1 MTTSRSNPLARATP
15 RAKRAKPASRSTH
28 KTLLKWF
35 SFPSLGVSSPS
46 PPTDETSD
54 AASTLILGPSERSS
68 KAPRSAPARFRTA
81 EMPRAS
87 RRAATTS
94 FQRATPSAPHSAC
107 AAHAQTHD
115 EEEEEKKSFS
125 SSFPSESSST
135 KNATRPASVSARETR
150 AATATRPSGYV
161 HLVSPRR
168 PSASAD
174 AAGEKVTVRSRPAA
188 SASSGADDRM
198 TASRISSRPSPPSI
212 DRAPTSIHHQ
222 DIAATASVA
231 DADEKNES
239 DVRIV
244 ATKDSALVA
253 SSFFLSP
260 ASATREG
267 AREGTQSWYPVV
279 STPESGTRARF
290 VNSKTSETRVT
301 QSSKKR
307 AWTRVRAAA
316 GHARVSA
323 GAAAF
328 SVSVFFFRSLLRVP
342 NPSSRFKKNA
352 SPRFEPAT
360 SCAKRRVF
368 LGITVNAGDGDSSE
382 RVVFVWRSASNT
394 PSSRR
399 RASARKESAISTAS
413 ATAKAPRTKQSAF
426 SVATNDER
434 GVCCVAG

>member
-1 MTTSRSNPLARATP
+1 M
-15 RAKRAKPASRSTH
+15 
-28 KTLLKWF
+28 
-35 SFPSLGVSSPS
+35 
-46 PPTDETSD
+46 
-54 AASTLILGPSERSS
+54 
-68 KAPRSAPARFRTA
+68 
-81 EMPRAS
+81 
-87 RRAATTS
+87 
-94 FQRATPSAPHSAC
+94 
-107 AAHAQTHD
+107 
-115 EEEEEKKSFS
+115 
-125 SSFPSESSST
+125 
-135 KNATRPASVSARETR
+135 
-150 AATATRPSGYV
+150 

-198 TASRISSRPSPPSI
+198 TASRISSRPSPPPI

-231 DADEKNES
+231 DADEQKKNES

-244 ATKDSALVA
+244 ATKGAAFVA
-253 SSFFLSP
+253 SESFLSP

-290 VNSKTSETRVT
+290 VNSNTSETRVT

-382 RVVFVWRSASNT
+382 HVVFVSRSASNT